1 LANGLCREPTAESR
15 RPKAKAGGIRCNAA
29 LVAPMQQ
36 ILNEQTRFTERG
48 GMHPHNS
55 HASVEAT
62 P

>member
-1 LANGLCREPTAESR
+1 LANGFCQEPTAESR
-15 RPKAKAGGIRCNAA
+15 GPKAESGRHPLHAA
-29 LVAPMQQ
+29 RIAPVQQ

-48 GMHPHNS
+48 GMLPHNS